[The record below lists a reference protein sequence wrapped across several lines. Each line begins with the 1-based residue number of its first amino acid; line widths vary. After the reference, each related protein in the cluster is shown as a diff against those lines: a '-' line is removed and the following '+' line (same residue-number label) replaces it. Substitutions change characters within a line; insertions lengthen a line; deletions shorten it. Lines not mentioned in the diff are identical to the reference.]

1 MKKKLSVS
9 GTNKTV
15 KWTSSASAVATV
27 SSSGLVVGKKAG
39 TTTIK
44 AKVSGKTLTC
54 TITVINK
61 YDARQVANMVLKYV
75 KNYYSMAHLVE
86 YSKQGNIVKAWIGRP
101 MGEGAPGIDIRVNIA
116 TGKAVREEDLEK
128 FFSKVPRTFVL
139 WNCQ

>member
-61 YDARQVANMVLKYV
+61 YDARQCRKLLVLPALYR
-75 KNYYSMAHLVE
+75 SA
-86 YSKQGNIVKAWIGRP
+86 Q
-101 MGEGAPGIDIRVNIA
+101 
-116 TGKAVREEDLEK
+116 
-128 FFSKVPRTFVL
+128 
-139 WNCQ
+139 